1 MKEGFIM
8 QLNFIIKPLIGAVIG
23 YVTND
28 IAVKMLFR
36 PLKPIYIGK
45 FHVPFTPGIIPK
57 GQDRLAKAI
66 GAAVG
71 NSLLTPEIL
80 KETLLSENVVNE
92 LEKQLDIML
101 QNLSGDESTVDSKL
115 QPVLDQIA
123 VDSLDDRILNV
134 LTQKLGNSLISMNVG
149 DIVAN
154 EVLAAVQAKAK
165 GTLFSMFLKPSML
178 APITDEIKIRS
189 NKYIEDHGAEK
200 IGAFIKEEYA
210 SFKEQPISSLFSNRN
225 TDKLKEVIENL
236 YSMVINNYAEKF
248 LSNLNLSK
256 IVEEK
261 IKAME
266 TKEVEE
272 LLLSIMKKE
281 LRAIVNLGAVIGFI
295 LGLLE
300 LFF

>member
-1 MKEGFIM
+1 M
-8 QLNFIIKPLIGAVIG
+8 QLNYIVKPLIGAFIG

-71 NSLLTPEIL
+71 NSLLTPEVL
-80 KETLLSENVVNE
+80 KETLLSENVKKE
-92 LEKQLDIML
+92 IEKQMDIML
-101 QNLSGDESTVDSKL
+101 QNLSTDESTVDSRL
-115 QPVLDQIA
+115 QPVLNEIA
-123 VDSLDDRILNV
+123 VDSIDDKIVNV
-134 LTQKLGNSLISMNVG
+134 LTEKLGSGLTSMNIG

-154 EVLAAVQAKAK
+154 EVFAAVQSKAK
-165 GTLFSMFLKPSML
+165 GTLFSMLVKPSIL

-200 IGAFIKEEYA
+200 IGDYIKEEFTN
-210 SFKEQPISSLFSNRN
+210 FKEQSVSSLFINKN
-225 TDKLKEVIENL
+225 TDKLKEVILSL
-236 YSMVINNYAEKF
+236 YTMMVNNYAEKF
-248 LSNLNLSK
+248 LSSLNLSK

-261 IKAME
+261 ISAMD
-266 TKEVEE
+266 TKDVED
-272 LLLSIMKKE
+272 LVLSIMNKE
-281 LRAIVNLGAVIGFI
+281 LKAIVNLGAVIGFI